1 MNQILV
7 TKKLY
12 ITPELKRKKKVY
24 KFEFIISIFLVCVLT
39 SLCIYAEY
47 DRTKNEKT
55 SSEILSN
62 FNQLLAETAQSETT
76 KSSDDDVLVVILN
89 NMGDYATEAATEET
103 TTQELENLANQA
115 EKRTSKS
122 GYKYS
127 TIASI
132 SIPKINVNYPILQG
146 ETGSDAETE
155 ELLKL
160 SPCKFHGPQPNEVG
174 NFCIVGHNYRDNR
187 FFSKVKNLVVGD
199 TIQIT
204 DLSKRTITYQVYDK
218 HTVDPDDTKD
228 TTQWTGG
235 KKEVTL
241 ITCTDDSSLRIIVK
255 CKEVK

>member
-1 MNQILV
+1 MSE
-7 TKKLY
+7 
-12 ITPELKRKKKVY
+12 EL
-24 KFEFIISIFLVCVLT
+24 LQ
-39 SLCIYAEY
+39 
-47 DRTKNEKT
+47 N
-55 SSEILSN
+55 
-62 FNQLLAETAQSETT
+62 
-76 KSSDDDVLVVILN
+76 
-89 NMGDYATEAATEET
+89 EAATEET
-103 TTQELENLANQA
+103 TAQELETLANQT

-218 HTVDPDDTKD
+218 HTVDPNDTKD

>member
-1 MNQILV
+1 M
-7 TKKLY
+7 
-12 ITPELKRKKKVY
+12 
-24 KFEFIISIFLVCVLT
+24 
-39 SLCIYAEY
+39 
-47 DRTKNEKT
+47 
-55 SSEILSN
+55 
-62 FNQLLAETAQSETT
+62 
-76 KSSDDDVLVVILN
+76 
-89 NMGDYATEAATEET
+89 
-103 TTQELENLANQA
+103 ANQT

-218 HTVDPDDTKD
+218 HTVDPNDTKD

>member
-7 TKKLY
+7 TEKLY

-24 KFEFIISIFLVCVLT
+24 KFEFFISVFLVCVLT
-39 SLCIYAEY
+39 SLGIYAEY

-55 SSEILSN
+55 SSEILSE
-62 FNQLLAETAQSETT
+62 FNQTLAETSETT
-76 KSSDDDVLVVILN
+76 NLSSNEDILVVILN
-89 NMGDYATEAATEET
+89 NMGEYASQAETET
-103 TTQELENLANQA
+103 TTTTKELENLANQT
-115 EKRTSKS
+115 EKRTSKN

-127 TIASI
+127 TIARI
-132 SIPKINVNYPILQG
+132 NIPSINVNYPILQG
-146 ETGSDAETE
+146 ESGSEEETE
-155 ELLKL
+155 ELLKM

-187 FFSKVKNLVVGD
+187 FFGKVKNLVVGD

-204 DLSKRTITYQVYDK
+204 DLSKRTMTYQVYDK
-218 HTVDPDDTKD
+218 HTVNPSDTKD

-241 ITCTDDSSLRIIVK
+241 ITCTDDSSQRIIVK